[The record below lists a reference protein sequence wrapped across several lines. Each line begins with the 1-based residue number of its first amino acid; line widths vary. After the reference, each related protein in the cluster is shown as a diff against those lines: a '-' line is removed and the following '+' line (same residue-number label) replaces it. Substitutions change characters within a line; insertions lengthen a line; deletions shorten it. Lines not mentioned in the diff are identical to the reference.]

1 MFIPHKK
8 LIFSLL
14 TAIIIVFAGFSFLS
28 PRIVY
33 SFEDSQYIQG
43 VFNCT
48 NNKSGFR
55 ISEKKYLR
63 YIKTVSWNKGNNDGY
78 GTYDVYSDNDT
89 EYWFLADTN
98 IFCGMRKTDNSTV
111 SGKEIT
117 YINALDIAR
126 KYCAKHISD
135 FDCYI
140 YDMYIYDKTISSYCI
155 SFYRPIENCRTD
167 DEINICINKYGEIRS
182 LTAYNNDRYKN
193 LSVSDSIRKK
203 LLSPDI
209 NKLSRLAKTTKFEI
223 RNSYI
228 SRDSYGDLNI
238 VYIIDYGNRLSNI
251 SVSANG

>member
-1 MFIPHKK
+1 MFRKK

-14 TAIIIVFAGFSFLS
+14 TAIILVFTGFSFLS

-33 SFEDSQYIQG
+33 SFENSQHIQG

-48 NNKSGFR
+48 SNKSGFR

-63 YIKTVSWNKGNNDGY
+63 YVRTVSWNKGNCDGY
-78 GTYDVYSDNDT
+78 GTYDVYSEEST

-98 IFCGMRKTDNSTV
+98 IFCGMRKTDNSAV

-117 YINALDIAR
+117 YITALDIA
-126 KYCAKHISD
+126 KDYCAEHIPD
-135 FDCYI
+135 FECYV

-155 SFYRPIENCRTD
+155 SFYRPTENCRTD
-167 DEINICINKYGEIRS
+167 DEINICVNKYGEVRS
-182 LTAYNNDRYKN
+182 LTAYNNGRYN
-193 LSVSDSIRKK
+193 GLSVSDSMKKK

-209 NKLSRLAKTTKFEI
+209 TKLSRLAKATKFEI

-251 SVSANG
+251 SVPAGS